1 MSIHRKELKGRVS
14 YQVQWRDHAGQQRA
28 QRFRTRK
35 DAEAFQAQL
44 NLNKYQGLLP
54 SREGTKVT
62 FGEYAKRWQQRKET
76 TARGR
81 KVSRPRTIKRR
92 SEILRLHLLPIF
104 SEQTLASIT
113 TGQINDQ
120 INAWQKAG
128 LKPRTIRNHIYV
140 LRPILEL
147 AVSEQLITRNPV
159 DGVELP
165 EPDVVKRSAID
176 PEQIQSLLNEIPEN
190 FRAFVI
196 TGFMTGMRFDELA
209 SLRIGAFDF
218 QNKSI
223 RVEKSKTE
231 SGVRNIFLSEDEF
244 KFLNSHIST
253 TRPATG
259 PKDLIFVTAK
269 SQKINH
275 SNFMKRVFKPAARRA
290 GIPDVTPHDM
300 RRTHATFLAESG
312 LDQTTVHIRMG
323 HSSFST
329 TQKYYVSPT
338 ERGQIRAAGVV
349 SNALNLPLVD
359 EGEQP

>member
-1 MSIHRKELKGRVS
+1 MSIHRKELKDRVS

-62 FGEYAKRWQQRKET
+62 FGDYAKRWQQRKET
-76 TARGR
+76 TAHGR

-92 SEILRLHLLPIF
+92 NEILRLHLLPVF

-120 INAWQKAG
+120 INTWQKTG

-165 EPDVVKRSAID
+165 EPDVVKRSALS
-176 PEQIQSLLNEIPEN
+176 PKQIQSLISEIPEN

-223 RVEKSKTE
+223 HVEKSKTE

-253 TRPATG
+253 ARPATV
-259 PKDLIFVTAK
+259 PEDLIFVTAK
-269 SQKINH
+269 MRKINH
-275 SNFMKRVFKPAARRA
+275 SNFMKQIFKPAAQRA